1 MRELR
6 RGMTLTKAMFASA
19 PTGSPPAAGGGEWA
33 TLGPAATVD
42 AGDIKAFPTPGGAVA
57 VANVDGTY
65 YGFDDTCT
73 HKHCSLAEG
82 DLDGTVVTCIC
93 HGSQFD
99 VTSGAVKRGPA
110 ETPVGSYAVRLEG
123 TDLQV
128 RR

>member
-1 MRELR
+1 M
-6 RGMTLTKAMFASA
+6 
-19 PTGSPPAAGGGEWA
+19 
-33 TLGPAATVD
+33 
-42 AGDIKAFPTPGGAVA
+42 
-57 VANVDGTY
+57 ANVDGTF

>member
-1 MRELR
+1 MREFR
-6 RGMTLTKAMFASA
+6 RGVTMTKAIFASA
-19 PTGSPPAAGGGEWA
+19 PSGTSTTVGGGEWT
-33 TLGPAATVD
+33 TLGPGATVE
-42 AGDIKAFPTPGGAVA
+42 AGDIKAFPSPGGVVA
-57 VANVDGTY
+57 VANVGGTY

-73 HKHCSLAEG
+73 HKRCSLAEG

-110 ETPVGSYAVRLEG
+110 EAPVGSYPVRLEG
-123 TDLQV
+123 SDLQV

>member
-19 PTGSPPAAGGGEWA
+19 PGGPPSDPGGGEWT
-33 TLGPAATVD
+33 TLGAATVD
-42 AGDIKAFPTPGGAVA
+42 AGDIKAFPTASGAVA
-57 VANVDGTY
+57 VANVGGTY
-65 YGFDDTCT
+65 YAFGDTCT

-110 ETPVGSYAVRLEG
+110 ETPVGSYPVRLEG